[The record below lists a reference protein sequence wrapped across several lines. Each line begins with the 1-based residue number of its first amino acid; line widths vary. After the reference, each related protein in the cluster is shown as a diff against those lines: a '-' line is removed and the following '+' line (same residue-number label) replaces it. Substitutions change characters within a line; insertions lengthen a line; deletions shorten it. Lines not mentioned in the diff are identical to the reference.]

1 VRLPAKLTLSSPML
15 LPTWGCLAGRSA
27 LPLEPGHGGRRGM
40 PRGHQGQASG
50 ANEAGPARSGC
61 RAGSAQE
68 PAWLVGACGW
78 GSGMPP
84 PPGQI
89 PPPWA
94 WWENEAPTA
103 RAARRPVLGLSRS
116 GGGLVAE
123 DNEGIEVAETP
134 VEG

>member
-1 VRLPAKLTLSSPML
+1 
-15 LPTWGCLAGRSA
+15 
-27 LPLEPGHGGRRGM
+27 
-40 PRGHQGQASG
+40 
-50 ANEAGPARSGC
+50 
-61 RAGSAQE
+61 
-68 PAWLVGACGW
+68 VGACGW